1 MIKEDDVYRIGQITR
16 THGVKGEV
24 SCTFTDDV
32 WDRAD
37 ADYVFLLIDGCFIPF
52 FFEEWRFRSDTVCL
66 FKFRDIDSVERA
78 EELCGCEVWFPKE
91 LTPEEAGENA
101 FSEVSPQ
108 RFTGYTL
115 EADGVEVGRIARVDT
130 ATVNTLFEL
139 EDGRL
144 IPAAEPFIQDI
155 DPQARRIRM
164 TLPEGL
170 LDT

>member
-1 MIKEDDVYRIGQITR
+1 MIRDEEVYQIGVITR
-16 THGVKGEV
+16 THGIRGEV
-24 SCTFTDDV
+24 AMSFTDDV

-91 LTPEEAGENA
+91 LTPEETGGQA

-115 EADGVEVGRIARVDT
+115 EADGKKVGRIARVDT
-130 ATVNTLFEL
+130 TTVNTLFEL
-139 EDGRL
+139 ADGRL
-144 IPAAEPFIQDI
+144 IPAAEPFIREI
-155 DPQARRIRM
+155 DAAARCIVM

-170 LDT
+170 LDQ

>member
-1 MIKEDDVYRIGQITR
+1 MITEQDVYKIGQITR

-144 IPAAEPFIQDI
+144 IPATDDLVNNI
-155 DPQARRIRM
+155 DMHKKTITM

-170 LDT
+170 LDI

>member
-1 MIKEDDVYRIGQITR
+1 M
-16 THGVKGEV
+16 
-24 SCTFTDDV
+24 
-32 WDRAD
+32 
-37 ADYVFLLIDGCFIPF
+37 
-52 FFEEWRFRSDTVCL
+52 
-66 FKFRDIDSVERA
+66 ERA

-130 ATVNTLFEL
+130 STVNTLFEL

-155 DPQARRIRM
+155 DAQARRIRM

>member
-32 WDRAD
+32 RDRAD

-78 EELCGCEVWFPKE
+78 EELCGTEVWFPKA
-91 LTPEEAGENA
+91 LTPEEPDDLTL
-101 FSEVSPQ
+101 SDVSPQ
-108 RFTGYTL
+108 RLTGYTVV
-115 EADGVEVGRIARVDT
+115 ADGVEVGRIARVDT
-130 ATVNTLFEL
+130 STVNTLLEL

-144 IPAAEPFIQDI
+144 IPAAEPFIEEI
-155 DPQARRIRM
+155 DAPARRIRM

>member
-1 MIKEDDVYRIGQITR
+1 M
-16 THGVKGEV
+16 
-24 SCTFTDDV
+24 

-155 DPQARRIRM
+155 DAQARRIRM